1 MKPIKALQRQRLE
14 LSKAMSVPAE
24 IIKGS
29 LVEVERVCGKPN
41 CRCTEGRK
49 HKGLYLSQYIK
60 GKPHMTHISRSM
72 EERVRSGVE
81 NYRRLKKY
89 MNELS
94 AVNLELVKRER

>member
-1 MKPIKALQRQRLE
+1 MKPIKALERQRLKLRE
-14 LSKAMSVPAE
+14 AISVPEE

-29 LVEVERVCGKPN
+29 PVEVERVCGKPN

-60 GKPHMTHISRSM
+60 GKPHMTHIPRNM
-72 EERVRSGVE
+72 EKRVRAGVE

-89 MNELS
+89 INELS
-94 AVNLELVKRER
+94 AVNLELVKRGK